1 MGYNNKQ
8 EEYDIV
14 IALFSLIIL
23 VVAIVFILL
32 IFELK

>member
-14 IALFSLIIL
+14 IALFSLVL

-32 IFELK
+32 IFGLK